1 MEDGKRALRCFVISS
16 DTSFSEDT
24 AKILNKYRYGIDIV
38 QSQDIHQLRETASDQ
53 DIIILDEEFIFTL
66 EKTAIDEFVL
76 FLSASQINAILFTN
90 FNKELPGVI
99 LDRPEVI
106 RIVSKSIENDELF
119 FHLETI
125 EYRYIKSLLGRKR
138 LQDKYLKAIIQIQN
152 ILLSNPASE
161 FELTSILKLI
171 GKVAGAS
178 KVTLFE
184 NQYDYH
190 KRFLM
195 LQKHEWSVE
204 GEEAQLNNPLFNL
217 LPYQPN
223 FSRWEYVLSSGTHIC
238 SEINEFPIS
247 EQQLLRSLGFHKTS
261 LDSHLNPRRFL
272 GICNVV
278 K

>member
-76 FLSASQINAILFTN
+76 FLSASQINAILFTH

-106 RIVSKSIENDELF
+106 RIVSKSIKNDELF
-119 FHLETI
+119 FHLQTI

-138 LQDKYLKAIIQIQN
+138 LQDKYLKAVSYTHLTLPT
-152 ILLSNPASE
+152 ILL
-161 FELTSILKLI
+161 
-171 GKVAGAS
+171 V
-178 KVTLFE
+178 
-184 NQYDYH
+184 
-190 KRFLM
+190 
-195 LQKHEWSVE
+195 
-204 GEEAQLNNPLFNL
+204 
-217 LPYQPN
+217 
-223 FSRWEYVLSSGTHIC
+223 
-238 SEINEFPIS
+238 
-247 EQQLLRSLGFHKTS
+247 
-261 LDSHLNPRRFL
+261 
-272 GICNVV
+272 
-278 K
+278 